1 MRQWAVDLS
10 GEGVG
15 QVEYYS
21 YLYADWTVDLSLNEE
36 CVFCFMSAPAARI
49 DGCCPCGVT
58 ATMR

>member
-10 GEGVG
+10 GEGRRSG
-15 QVEYYS
+15 ILYS
-21 YLYADWTVDLSLNEE
+21 YLYADWTVDLFLPRVRIVLHERS
-36 CVFCFMSAPAARI
+36 AARI